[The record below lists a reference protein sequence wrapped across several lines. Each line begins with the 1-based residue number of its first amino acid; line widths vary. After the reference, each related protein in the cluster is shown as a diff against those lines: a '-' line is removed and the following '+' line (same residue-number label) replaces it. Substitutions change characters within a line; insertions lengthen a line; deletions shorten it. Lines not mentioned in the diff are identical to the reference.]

1 MMLVTTRS
9 FAEYEA
15 MFDLAEL
22 PASVLD
28 CCAGGSG
35 FTAEAVRRGADAVA
49 ADPAYELPAAELAE
63 AVRRSAPAAY
73 GIVKEHASRFVWDW
87 YGSVEARDAL
97 RTEAAEAFLADLVEN
112 PGRYV
117 AAGLPDLPFE
127 NGQFEMVLC
136 SHLLFTWADE
146 FGLDWHLEALRELVR
161 VSCGEVRVFP
171 LVLQGAGKPVPFLA
185 ELLDRLGL
193 PAEIRKVPYEFQLG
207 ADEMLVVSKL

>member
-1 MMLVTTRS
+1 MRAGSSGTGTGRS
-9 FAEYEA
+9 R
-15 MFDLAEL
+15 
-22 PASVLD
+22 P
-28 CCAGGSG
+28 G
-35 FTAEAVRRGADAVA
+35 T
-49 ADPAYELPAAELAE
+49 
-63 AVRRSAPAAY
+63 
-73 GIVKEHASRFVWDW
+73 H
-87 YGSVEARDAL
+87 L
-97 RTEAAEAFLADLVEN
+97 RTEAAEAFLADLVES

-117 AAGLPDLPFE
+117 AASLPDLPFE

-136 SHLLFTWADE
+136 SHLLFTWADK

-161 VSCGEVRVFP
+161 VSRGEVRVFP